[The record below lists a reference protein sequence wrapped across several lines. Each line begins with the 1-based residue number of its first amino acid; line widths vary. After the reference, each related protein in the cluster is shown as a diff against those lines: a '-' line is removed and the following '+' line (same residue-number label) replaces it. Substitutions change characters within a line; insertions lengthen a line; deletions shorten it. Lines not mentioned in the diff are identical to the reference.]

1 MTQNPFDHERDFELG
16 AVLRAHLEGADHAV
30 FAARVR
36 RALATQVPLGPFDVL
51 GGWLRPGIAA
61 AAIIAVAAGWWI
73 TSGARTE
80 VASSGTPVEIFASG
94 GATDVML
101 ATATGAR

>member
-1 MTQNPFDHERDFELG
+1 MTQNPFDHERDHELG
-16 AVLRAHLEGADHAV
+16 AVLRAHLEGADHPG

-36 RALATQVPLGPFDVL
+36 RALRAEVAPGPFDIL

-80 VASSGTPVEIFASG
+80 VASGTPVEIFASG

-101 ATATGAR
+101 ATASGAR

>member
-1 MTQNPFDHERDFELG
+1 MTQNPFDHERDVELG
-16 AVLRAHLEGADHAV
+16 AVLRAHLDGADHAA

-36 RALATQVPLGPFDVL
+36 RALATQVPLGPFEVL
-51 GGWLRPGIAA
+51 GGWLRPGVAA
-61 AAIIAVAAGWWI
+61 AALIALAAGWWI

-80 VASSGTPVEIFASG
+80 VASGTPVEIFASG